1 MDLFHSTLV
10 RHIWRD
16 SVARVLDIWPSAVQL
31 FDQVVLLCSSL
42 VGGCH
47 VLEDRLGRKKQPVV
61 KDLRDR
67 DHEMMFCFFFLGFLG
82 FIWIFGTTWVME
94 ELVLWMFSW
103 S

>member
-67 DHEMMFCFFFLGFLG
+67 DHEMMFCFFFWDFWGLYGFSG
-82 FIWIFGTTWVME
+82 QRG
-94 ELVLWMFSW
+94 
-103 S
+103 